1 MMKKIQRF
9 GAAMYTPAILFA
21 FAGMMVGF
29 SIVFQNETI
38 MGSLAAEGTNWSKFW
53 GIIASGAWT
62 VFFQLPIL
70 FAVSLPITL
79 ANKEQARG
87 SLEAIVTYLTFNYFI
102 NGIINAWGESFG
114 INPNAEVGTG
124 TGLASIAGIT
134 TLDTGMLGALLV
146 GGIVVFLHNRFY
158 DQRLPEMLGTFRGTP
173 FVVMLGFS
181 LMIPLALLTCLV
193 WPVFQNVLLGMQG
206 FFKESGSIGIWI
218 YAFLQ
223 KILIPTGLHHFVYAP
238 FVYGDAV
245 IQGGTSV
252 YWATHI
258 KDFATS
264 AKTLKEMYPIGF
276 SLSGLSKVF
285 GSLGIMAAF
294 IKTSK
299 PERRKKVIALMIP
312 ATLTAVL
319 TGVTEPLEFTFL
331 FIAPIL
337 FVVHAVLDATLQ
349 MIAFAL
355 GLVGDFGGGIINWVV
370 LNWLPLGIYHY
381 KTYIIQVVLGIIFA
395 LLYFLIFTFLIK
407 KMNLKTPGREEGSKE
422 TKLYYKKDYQNK
434 KAEGNKSKEYYDASA
449 YLDLLGGKENVEAVT
464 NCATRLRVSVKDKSL
479 VADEENFKD
488 AGAYGLV
495 KQGNNMQIIV
505 GTQVSFVREE
515 FENILRGE

>member
-1 MMKKIQRF
+1 MIGQIVDSGF
-9 GAAMYTPAILFA
+9 DGIFLVASNPVDILTYA
-21 FAGMMVGF
+21 
-29 SIVFQNETI
+29 T
-38 MGSLAAEGTNWSKFW
+38 WKYSKF
-53 GIIASGAWT
+53 
-62 VFFQLPIL
+62 P
-70 FAVSLPITL
+70 
-79 ANKEQARG
+79 ANKV
-87 SLEAIVTYLTFNYFI
+87 I
-102 NGIINAWGESFG
+102 
-114 INPNAEVGTG
+114 GTG
-124 TGLASIAGIT
+124 T
-134 TLDTGMLGALLV
+134 TLDSSRFKKEIANLIGIDPRSVEAFIMGEHGDSEFAVWSHTNV
-146 GGIVVFLHNRFY
+146 GGMPLYEWVKSHSETDEKELLDTFEKVKNAAYEIIDKKGATFYGIGMALARLVEAIINDQNSVFSTSSYLDGEYGLEDIFIGAPSVIGKNGVKWV
-158 DQRLPEMLGTFRGTP
+158 LE
-173 FVVMLGFS
+173 V
-181 LMIPLALLTCLV
+181 PLTDTEDER
-193 WPVFQNVLLGMQG
+193 M
-206 FFKESGSIGIWI
+206 KE
-218 YAFLQ
+218 
-223 KILIPTGLHHFVYAP
+223 
-238 FVYGDAV
+238 
-245 IQGGTSV
+245 
-252 YWATHI
+252 
-258 KDFATS
+258 S
-264 AKTLKEMYPIGF
+264 AKTLKELYPIGF

-349 MIAFAL
+349 MLAFAL
-355 GLVGDFGGGIINWVV
+355 GVVGDFGGGIINWVV

-381 KTYIIQVVLGIIFA
+381 KTYIIQVVLGVIFA
-395 LLYFLIFTFLIK
+395 VLYFLIFNFLIR

-464 NCATRLRVSVKDKSL
+464 NCATRLRVSVKDNSL

-488 AGAYGLV
+488 VGAYGLV

-515 FENILRGE
+515 FENILKGE